1 MKKSPWTDPYS
12 IAPVGMFVD
21 DLSVI
26 LGFVGATGS
35 VSISFILVSPFSP
48 PAVLTTAPDS
58 VDYKPSVYCKHQMDR
73 SPKLRADMSHP
84 PVISLFKNSES
95 RRDRRL
101 RVAAAALFVWG
112 VAVMII
118 SLSLQLYHLL
128 SVIDEDEVTSSLT
141 VLGTPSLAREPEGS
155 ELIPFCT
162 RTPGRETDSSDP
174 ASRY

>member
-1 MKKSPWTDPYS
+1 
-12 IAPVGMFVD
+12 MFVD

-48 PAVLTTAPDS
+48 PAAQTTAPDS
-58 VDYKPSVYCKHQMDR
+58 VSASKPSVYCKHPKVDYR
-73 SPKLRADMSHP
+73 SHTLTSEHP
-84 PVISLFKNSES
+84 SVISLFKNSES

-112 VAVMII
+112 VAVMLI
-118 SLSLQLYHLL
+118 SLGLQLYHLL

-141 VLGTPSLAREPEGS
+141 VLGTSYLARMLEVWN
-155 ELIPFCT
+155 
-162 RTPGRETDSSDP
+162 
-174 ASRY
+174 